1 MTALL
6 DLPEVRERVHTLSV
20 EDYHRLGE
28 LGIVSK
34 DAELLQG
41 IVVTKM
47 SKSPLHELVV
57 QKLLRLLL
65 AKVPNEF
72 EVRREG
78 PLTLRDSEPEPD
90 ISVVRGKPD
99 DWLTAHPHSAHLVVE
114 VAVTSA
120 TVDEVKARIYAEAGI
135 AEYSIVRAETGLV
148 DVYRDPSRGEY
159 RSKMTLRASEILQC
173 ASLPSVKL
181 VIAEILPARQ

>member
-34 DAELLQG
+34 DVELLRG

-65 AKVPNEF
+65 AKVPNDF

-90 ISVVRGKPD
+90 ISIVRGKPD
-99 DWLTAHPHSAHLVVE
+99 DWGTAHPSTAHLVVE

-120 TVDEVKARIYAEAGI
+120 AVDQGKAKIYADAGI
-135 AEYSIVRAETGLV
+135 AEYWIVRAESGLV
-148 DVYRDPSRGEY
+148 DVYREPSHGEY
-159 RSKMTLRASEILQC
+159 RSTTTFRKNEVLQC
-173 ASLPSVKL
+173 ESLPSVKF
-181 VIAEILPARQ
+181 VIAEILPARG